1 VAFYVPLGP
10 RGMLFRA
17 GTFVIGIWGGL
28 VYRMAYRRRTIMVSN
43 SGPYVAR
50 NHGAGSHDALGLVS
64 PIPVTLV
71 QAALLGESEPAA
83 ALL

>member
-1 VAFYVPLGP
+1 MAFYVPLGP

-28 VYRMAYRRRTIMVSN
+28 VYRMAYRRRSIMVS
-43 SGPYVAR
+43 STGPYLAR
-50 NHGAGSHDALGLVS
+50 GFGAQSYNSLELVS

-71 QAALLGESEPAA
+71 QAALLGESEAPA
-83 ALL
+83 LV